1 MPKRPA
7 AHAEAMREQILEGGR
22 RAFIAGGFRGTSV
35 PSIAAKAGVSVGLM
49 YRYFPS
55 KEELF
60 LELCISGTPAEL
72 EELAENLAPI
82 DDPVE
87 RLTVAIDS
95 YFDAL
100 LQAIG
105 APLVLQA
112 LAAAPADERI
122 RQALRRRG
130 DDLRGFSAAFVR
142 DAIVRGELRPART
155 WTRSR
160 PRRRCCWT
168 ARWWRSPSR
177 AKRSTGTRF
186 AIGSSGPWWP
196 RPVCTRPR
204 ARSHRVLSS
213 VEPPVGVE
221 IVAVAPHAPD
231 EAECLAHA
239 VA

>member
-35 PSIAAKAGVSVGLM
+35 PSIAAEAGVSVGLI

-72 EELAENLAPI
+72 EELAEHLAPI

-122 RQALRRRG
+122 RTALRRRG

-142 DAIVRGELRPART
+142 DAIVRGELPAD
-155 WTRSR
+155 
-160 PRRRCCWT
+160 
-168 ARWWRSPSR
+168 AD
-177 AKRSTGTRF
+177 
-186 AIGSSGPWWP
+186 
-196 RPVCTRPR
+196 VD
-204 ARSHRVLSS
+204 
-213 VEPPVGVE
+213 E
-221 IVAVAPHAPD
+221 IAAATTMLLDGALVAVAEQGDALDRDEIRDRVVRTVVAASGLHA
-231 EAECLAHA
+231 AAR
-239 VA
+239 

>member
-7 AHAEAMREQILEGGR
+7 EHAEVMRERILEGGR

-35 PSIAAKAGVSVGLM
+35 PSIAAEAGVSVGLI

-130 DDLRGFSAAFVR
+130 DDLRGFSAAFVQ
-142 DAIVRGELRPART
+142 DAIVRGELPAD
-155 WTRSR
+155 
-160 PRRRCCWT
+160 
-168 ARWWRSPSR
+168 AD
-177 AKRSTGTRF
+177 
-186 AIGSSGPWWP
+186 
-196 RPVCTRPR
+196 VD
-204 ARSHRVLSS
+204 
-213 VEPPVGVE
+213 E
-221 IVAVAPHAPD
+221 IAAATTMLLDGALVAVAEQGEALDRDEVRDRVVRTVVAASGLHA
-231 EAECLAHA
+231 AAR
-239 VA
+239 

>member
-1 MPKRPA
+1 
-7 AHAEAMREQILEGGR
+7 MREQILEGGR

-35 PSIAAKAGVSVGLM
+35 PSIAAEAGVSVGLI

-72 EELAENLAPI
+72 EELAEHLAPI

-112 LAAAPADERI
+112 LAAAPADERV
-122 RQALRRRG
+122 RAALRRRG

-142 DAIVRGELRPART
+142 DAIVRGELPAE
-155 WTRSR
+155 
-160 PRRRCCWT
+160 
-168 ARWWRSPSR
+168 AD
-177 AKRSTGTRF
+177 
-186 AIGSSGPWWP
+186 
-196 RPVCTRPR
+196 VD
-204 ARSHRVLSS
+204 
-213 VEPPVGVE
+213 E
-221 IVAVAPHAPD
+221 IAAATTMLLDGALVAVAEQGDALDRNEVRDRVVRTVVAASGLHA
-231 EAECLAHA
+231 AAR
-239 VA
+239 